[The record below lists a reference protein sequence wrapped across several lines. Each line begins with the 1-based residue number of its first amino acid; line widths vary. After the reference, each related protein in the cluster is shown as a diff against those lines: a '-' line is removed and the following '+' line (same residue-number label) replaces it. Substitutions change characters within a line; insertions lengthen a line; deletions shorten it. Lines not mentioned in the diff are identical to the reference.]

1 METVI
6 HVEGM
11 MCTHCAARVEKACM
25 AVPDTESA
33 KVNLKEK
40 TVTVQGT
47 ASAEEL
53 HKAIADAGYKTVE
66 G

>member
-1 METVI
+1 MVI

-25 AVPDTESA
+25 AVPGTVSA
-33 KVNLKEK
+33 KVDLKEK
-40 TVTVQGT
+40 TVAVEGA
-47 ASAEEL
+47 ASEEAL
-53 HKAIADAGYKTVE
+53 KKAIADAGYQV